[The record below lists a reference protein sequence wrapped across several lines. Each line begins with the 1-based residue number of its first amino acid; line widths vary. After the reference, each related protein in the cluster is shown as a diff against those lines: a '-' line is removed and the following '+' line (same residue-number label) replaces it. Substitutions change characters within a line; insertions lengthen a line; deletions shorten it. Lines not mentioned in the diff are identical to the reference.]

1 MTINGEPEE
10 NLKDLFE
17 RFLNAEQAK
26 KAVEDVAKAE
36 RILCKYPAPEP
47 DGELI
52 VNIKAEIAASLLRKK
67 ENAFRRIVYKT
78 TAVAAGFILLAAIG
92 VKLFEKGRGEPERP
106 ASDSIMPK
114 AVWESER
121 LADDDVNSAAL
132 IAEVEQIESD
142 LLAVQWGENGGNGY
156 ETVTELETELIEIN
170 GDFWK
175 G

>member
-1 MTINGEPEE
+1 MNRRNEE

-17 RFLNAEQAK
+17 RFLDAEQAK
-26 KAVEDVAKAE
+26 EAVEDVAKAE
-36 RILCKYPAPEP
+36 RILCEHPAPEP

-67 ENAFRRIVYKT
+67 ENAFSRIVYKT
-78 TAVAAGFILLAAIG
+78 MAVAAGFILLAAIG
-92 VKLFEKGRGEPERP
+92 VKLFEKGRGEPERL
-106 ASDSIMPK
+106 ASSSIMPK

-132 IAEVEQIESD
+132 IAEIEQIESD
-142 LLAVQWGENGGNGY
+142 LLAVQLGENGGNGY
-156 ETVTELETELIEIN
+156 EAVTELETELIEIN
-170 GDFWK
+170 SDFWK